1 MNIKRF
7 IENYFSAIVLVVL
20 VVVAVV
26 LLVAVPSAK
35 QWAFAMLAFVLAV
48 MIPVGLPTIRY
59 FQYHKWADFIVL
71 RSIPLALA
79 LVADKYLTEA
89 YPEFDGLGTL
99 ALLYVISYYVVS
111 GFVTLFLKLKEIKN
125 R

>member
-1 MNIKRF
+1 MNIKRL
-7 IENYFSAIVLVVL
+7 IENYSGAIVLAGL

-48 MIPVGLPTIRY
+48 LTPIELPTIRY
-59 FQYHKWADFIVL
+59 FQNHKWADFIVL
-71 RSIPLALA
+71 RSTPLALA

-89 YPEFDGLGTL
+89 YPEFDGFGTL

-111 GFVTLFLKLKEIKN
+111 GFVALFLKLKEIKN